1 MTSSPT
7 PSTRIRSRS
16 ERPGAVPAALAAC
29 LLAALPRLAAAHGET
44 VDVLPEQPGLRL
56 GAGAAL
62 SALHADEE
70 LPSRRMSGYLLN
82 GSVGTDRRG
91 GQLEHGV
98 IEAAARLS
106 SQFGAYAAI
115 GKHGSE
121 APHTEGAWLQW
132 QPGPDWQLT
141 LGRQKPSLGAVIT
154 GAGHM
159 DRFALMPLAKQAS
172 FGEDWIDDGLQA
184 SWRHPLGSGDV
195 GLDVGLWRGHAWP
208 GGYGRPLGFSAHA
221 QWQQGD
227 WTLDGFFLH
236 AEPARR
242 GTKIILAGADHS
254 HGAADC
260 DAALTQVACFGGRS
274 QVLGASVRWLS
285 HQLPLSASAAVLWHR
300 DRGSLASR
308 NGGGAYAGDTVGG
321 WVEGVWTLHSQW
333 ELGVRLEHLRSRQT
347 LVGAGASLVASE
359 LQLAAYRPADRQSLM
374 LGWLPSDK
382 VSVRLEVGRESVSG
396 RHARYASLRAVVAVD
411 DVVRGARALAGR

>member
-1 MTSSPT
+1 
-7 PSTRIRSRS
+7 
-16 ERPGAVPAALAAC
+16 VPAALAAC

-44 VDVLPEQPGLRL
+44 VDVLPEEPGLRL

-208 GGYGRPLGFSAHA
+208 GGYGGPLGFSAHA

-242 GTKIILAGADHS
+242 GTKITLAGADHS
-254 HGAADC
+254 HDAADC

-321 WVEGVWTLHSQW
+321 WVEGVWTLHPQW

-359 LQLAAYRPADRQSLM
+359 LQLAAYRPANRQSLM

-396 RHARYASLRAVVAVD
+396 RHARYAALRAVVAMD
-411 DVVRGARALAGR
+411 DVVRGARALAGH